1 MQLLAATSTTVAPR
15 LRRMAEALHHH
26 TVRMGGRDPHE
37 RHRAATT
44 LELLF
49 DLTFVIAFGTAANEL
64 AHFLAEDHIGAG
76 IGGFLFATFAVS
88 WAWINYSWF
97 ASAYDNDDWIY
108 RLTTMVQMVG
118 VLILAL
124 GLPDMFESLE
134 HGDHVDNKVMVLG
147 YIVMRVPMLAQWARA
162 ARQDPE
168 RRRICL
174 TYITSIVVSQ
184 LLWCLILFADVGIR
198 DMFLLACVPLA
209 IELVGPIV
217 AERRLGGTP
226 WHAHHMAERYGLL
239 VIIALGEGLIG
250 TMASLSAVVGPHG
263 PGWSTDVAVLGL
275 AGTALTFGMWWI
287 YFIVP
292 CGEILHARRERSFG
306 WGYGHIPLFGATVAV
321 GAGLHVAAYYVEQH
335 TLLGTTATVLTVAIP
350 VAAYVLGIFL
360 LYAALTRSLDPFH
373 LLLIIGSAALVVAS
387 VVMAGSGAPMEWCI
401 AVLALTPWVTVLGY
415 ETVGHRH
422 NEAVLAALEE
432 E

>member
-1 MQLLAATSTTVAPR
+1 
-15 LRRMAEALHHH
+15 MAEQLHHH
-26 TVRMGGRDPHE
+26 AVRMGGRDPHE
-37 RHRAATT
+37 AHRSAST

-64 AHFLAEDHIGAG
+64 AHFLAEDHISAG
-76 IGGFLFATFAVS
+76 IGGFAFATFAVS

-97 ASAYDNDDWIY
+97 ASAYDNDDWIF
-108 RLTTMVQMVG
+108 RLTTMAQMIG

-124 GLPDMFESLE
+124 GLPDMFASLE

-147 YIVMRVPMLAQWARA
+147 YIVMRVPMVASWARA

-168 RRRICL
+168 RRPVCL

-184 LLWCLILFADVGIR
+184 VFWCVMLFADTGILAT
-198 DMFLLACVPLA
+198 FLWLLIPLA
-209 IELVGPIV
+209 IELGGPLV
-217 AERRLGGTP
+217 AERVLVGTP

-250 TMASLSAVVGPHG
+250 TMASLSALVGPDG
-263 PGWSTDVAVLGL
+263 PGWTMHVAVLGL

-287 YFIVP
+287 YFVVP
-292 CGEILHARRERSFG
+292 CGAILHAHRERSFG
-306 WGYGHIPLFGATVAV
+306 WGYGHIPLFGATVAM
-321 GAGLHVAAYYVEQH
+321 GAGLHVAAYHVEEKS
-335 TLLGTTATVLTVAIP
+335 LLGTTATVLAVAVP
-350 VAAYVLGIFL
+350 VAAYVLGIYL

-373 LLLIIGSAALVVAS
+373 LVLVAVSAVVVVAS
-387 VVMAGSGAPMEWCI
+387 VLMARAGAPMEWCL

-422 NEAVLAALEE
+422 NEEVLAALEE
-432 E
+432 ER